1 MKIKKKDL
9 LSLIESLLLDENA
22 KRPRWNYSPDSDWP
36 ASALKK
42 KTNKPGGQTLDI
54 YDQLHSKR
62 VLLLNDDD
70 QYSLQ
75 GNTHGGES
83 HALKHMAEFDPE
95 TVAAYMQQAIE
106 LLRKEI
112 IAGTIDADI
121 DTIDISGS
129 KEKIS
134 IDDVTLGDM
143 LNTVDQLYDDSFN
156 AAAADAYASAADAE
170 SDPTPGMLSIT
181 DKFSN
186 LIMTMLDEMNQS
198 YDNEV
203 DDIKTT
209 AIDMSDSNLKS
220 MNITDA
226 QQLINWFGEEH
237 RTIMFVG
244 EFSGSG
250 VKAPMFLR
258 TIDTAYVGNRDDNVS
273 TLMLIRKKPPNNF
286 SQIFGGYGNT
296 PEKSSRTQI
305 DSEKYSIFREMCDG
319 IKDKTL
325 NVPQLP

>member
-1 MKIKKKDL
+1 MKIKRKHL
-9 LSLIESLLLDENA
+9 QILIESLLFDENE

-36 ASALKK
+36 AAALKK
-42 KTNKPGGQTLDI
+42 KTNRPGGKKLDI

-70 QYSLQ
+70 KYSLE
-75 GNTHGGES
+75 GDTHGGES

-95 TVAAYMQQAIE
+95 TVAAYMKQAIE

-112 IAGTIDADI
+112 NSGTIDAVI

-129 KEKIS
+129 QEKIA

-143 LNTVDQLYDDSFN
+143 LNTIDQLYDDSFN
-156 AAAADAYASAADAE
+156 AAASDATDF
-170 SDPTPGMLSIT
+170 TPGMMNIT

-186 LIMTMLDEMNQS
+186 LIMAMLDEMNQS

-209 AIDMSDSNLKS
+209 AIDMADSNLKS
-220 MNITDA
+220 MNITNA
-226 QQLINWFGEEH
+226 QQLINWFGKEH

-258 TIDTAYVGNRDDNVS
+258 TIDTAYIGNRDGNVS
-273 TLMLIRKKPPNNF
+273 TLMLIRKKPPSNF

-296 PEKSSRTQI
+296 PEKLSRTQI

-319 IKDKTL
+319 IKNKTL
-325 NVPQLP
+325 NAPQLP

>member
-1 MKIKKKDL
+1 MRIKRKDL
-9 LSLIESLLLDENA
+9 NRLIESLLLDENI

-36 ASALKK
+36 ASSLKK

-75 GNTHGGES
+75 GDTHGGES
-83 HALKHMAEFDPE
+83 HALKHMAEFNPE

-106 LLRKEI
+106 LLKKEI
-112 IAGTIDADI
+112 IAGTIDTDI
-121 DTIDISGS
+121 DTIDMSGNQ
-129 KEKIS
+129 EKIT

-156 AAAADAYASAADAE
+156 AAAADAG

-186 LIMTMLDEMNQS
+186 LIMAMLDEMNQS

-209 AIDMSDSNLKS
+209 AIDMADSNLKS

-226 QQLINWFGEEH
+226 QQLINWFGKEH

-258 TIDTAYVGNRDDNVS
+258 TVDTAYIGNRDDNVS

-296 PEKSSRTQI
+296 PEKLSRTQI

-319 IKDKTL
+319 IKNKTL
-325 NVPQLP
+325 NMPPLP